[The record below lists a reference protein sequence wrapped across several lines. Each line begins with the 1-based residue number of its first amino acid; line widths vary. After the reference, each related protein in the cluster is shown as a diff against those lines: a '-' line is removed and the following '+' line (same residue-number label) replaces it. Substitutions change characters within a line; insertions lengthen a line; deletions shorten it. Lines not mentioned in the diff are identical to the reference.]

1 MTSSSAGSPI
11 DIAEDAAPHKH
22 GIGVLEV
29 LKEQKP
35 VALPLARMDITAK
48 VGGCFADVQITQV
61 FRNDHSDPLEAVYTF
76 PMPGAAAVSSFEM
89 QAGGRTIFG
98 VVAEREEARRRYDEA
113 LEQGRTAG
121 LLEQERDDVFTLQVG
136 NIPPNED
143 VTITLRYSEP
153 LTLFESGSTEL
164 RLPLVLGLRYVPG
177 KALDRM
183 PTGDGIEPDTD
194 IVPDASRISPPR
206 LVPGFDPQTDLRI
219 QVELLGDTAVAD
231 LTCSQ
236 HAVRLQTA
244 PGATTITLAR
254 ERELLNRD
262 FVLRWRAAGESVTS
276 TLLYHRTPDG
286 ALFGALSMV
295 TPAGDAA
302 VSLPRDVVFLL
313 DKSGSMMGPKIASA
327 TRACAKLIAT
337 LGPSDRFALLS
348 FSDQWAWLHGTSVHD
363 RFIHADQAGIAR
375 GQQLL
380 RSVEAEGGTELD
392 AALGGALAA
401 INHVDRAG
409 RTPVV
414 VLITDGEVMDEKR
427 ILSRVQ
433 KTRGNARIFTVG
445 IDTAVNSALLSRL
458 AAIGRGTS
466 AFVEPDAALDSALE
480 AIGREIGTPLV
491 TDLRI
496 VGDGLIDL
504 APETVPDLFPGRV
517 ATIFF
522 RSSAIGAVTLLGRY
536 ANGSP
541 FSSAVQARTVD
552 LPAIVHLW
560 ARGRVRDLEDRFRVR
575 GDDHEAVRQE
585 IISVS
590 LAHTVLTRFTA
601 FIAIDDRAAVEDPRQ
616 RRKIVQP
623 VHVPDQWPIP
633 IPPPPMS
640 RMPGLAAPDASP
652 MSAMADMDVTPRASR
667 TLSMPTGSPVRR
679 ARHELEEAVANFRRL
694 LEKFA
699 KSAETAL
706 LEQFLQRIE
715 RLIEILDRQDAQ
727 GSKTGLVH
735 ALEDLRVAVRE
746 LLDRRARFEAAA
758 RRSLQ
763 QLTPHEDSWWKRFWE
778 KTV

>member
-11 DIAEDAAPHKH
+11 DVAEDATPHKH

-48 VGGCFADVQITQV
+48 VGGCFADVRITQV

-89 QAGGRTIFG
+89 RAAGRTIFG
-98 VVAEREEARRRYDEA
+98 VVAEREEARGRYDEA
-113 LEQGRTAG
+113 LDQGRSAG

-143 VTITLRYSEP
+143 VTITLGYSEP

-177 KALDRM
+177 RPLDRM

-219 QVELLGDTAVAD
+219 QVELVGDTAVAD

-236 HAVRLQTA
+236 HAVRLQTV
-244 PGATTITLAR
+244 PGVTTITLAR
-254 ERELLNRD
+254 ECELLNRD
-262 FVLRWRAAGESVTS
+262 FVLRWKATGESVTS
-276 TLLYHRTPDG
+276 ALLYHRTPDG
-286 ALFGALSMV
+286 ALFGALSMIA
-295 TPAGDAA
+295 PAGDPRVA
-302 VSLPRDVVFLL
+302 SLPRDVVFLL
-313 DKSGSMMGPKIASA
+313 DRSGSMMGPKIASA
-327 TRACAKLIAT
+327 ARACAKLIAT

-348 FSDQWAWLHGTSVHD
+348 FSDEWTWLHGTSGRD
-363 RFIHADQAGIAR
+363 RFIAADQAGIAR

-380 RSVEAEGGTELD
+380 RSVEAVGGTELD
-392 AALGGALAA
+392 AALGEGLAA
-401 INHVDRAG
+401 FDHVDRAG
-409 RTPVV
+409 RTAVV
-414 VLITDGEVMDEKR
+414 VLITDGEVMDESR

-480 AIGREIGTPLV
+480 AIGREIGTALV

-496 VGDGLIDL
+496 VGDGLVDL
-504 APETVPDLFPGRV
+504 APETLPDLFPGRA

-522 RSSAIGAVTLLGRY
+522 RSSATGGVTVLGRY

-541 FSSAVQARTVD
+541 FSSTVQARTVD
-552 LPAIVHLW
+552 LPAIAHLW
-560 ARGRVRDLEDRFRVR
+560 ARGRVRDLEDRFRMR
-575 GDDHEAVRQE
+575 GDDREAVRQE
-585 IISVS
+585 IVSVS
-590 LAHTVLTRFTA
+590 LAHSVLTRFTA

-623 VHVPDQWPIP
+623 VHVPDQWAMPLA
-633 IPPPPMS
+633 PPMP
-640 RMPGLAAPDASP
+640 RMPGMAAPDASA
-652 MSAMADMDVTPRASR
+652 MSTMADIDVRPRASR
-667 TLSMPTGSPVRR
+667 TLSMPTGSPVQR
-679 ARHELEEAVANFRRL
+679 ARHELEEAVSNLRRL

-715 RLIEILDRQDAQ
+715 RLIEILDRQDAE
-727 GSKTGLVH
+727 GSKPRLVH
-735 ALEDLRVAVRE
+735 ALEDLRVALRE
-746 LLDRRARFEAAA
+746 LLDRRVQLEAAA

-763 QLTPHEDSWWKRFWE
+763 QLMPHEESWWKRFWE